1 MIKKSGLFTFL
12 LTAVFAVNA
21 NAISSE
27 TNGVEILPNLAMAT
41 KSYGQNLNTQSSVSD
56 FFKLDN
62 ELAIEGNGVIPAKLP
77 TEIKSVSEN
86 NVTGTDKT
94 AVTDLDKH
102 KTPKFTDNRKTT
114 AKSATAVLSA
124 PKNTVTKKKRD
135 LKKSDLPL
143 IKENLQEKIVSL
155 DNASLLKKHGNKTEN
170 TESNIKCSSKL
181 PCIPMFNRYVLKL
194 DENDA
199 VKPEKEPNIQISKAN
214 QPKFESDKIYTNLAT
229 NALPPLGQVRFNNIP
244 LDNEILTKK
253 TVSKDPYENKAVFK
267 PSYLSDSPLVA
278 KLFEQGVIIGDIT
291 SSRPKIEKN
300 ADAPESLKNKST
312 DELINEQQRLYKIL
326 GVTGNFVRSYSEAKD
341 KAEFIKSLGLSKV
354 NGVLDSHI
362 NEYLKAYDGVNAE
375 ISSRLSVSKGNWKL
389 QPEGKLLVP
398 LWSKPKSFTYMQTR
412 LTTGTSDRKIA
423 HLGLGERIYPQAKS
437 IEDLGHHMVGFNIV
451 VDKDLS
457 RGHVRGS
464 LGVEYMHDN
473 LKLISNIYKHLTSWK
488 DSPDFEKGYV
498 EERPASGWDLFV
510 EYWLKAK
517 LAIKAGV
524 THWIGKDV
532 SPFGDTDEKNL
543 ENNPYIYEVGLK
555 YNPVPAITLEAKHQH
570 SNHGNNNSYVGINF
584 NIPLGDNFSFENAFN
599 PDAINKASGSNIMTS
614 RSMFIERDYT
624 MPLRYRS
631 KPGKYYIQ
639 FVNQPGPNKYLFLVS
654 DGFKRPAPFIPVN
667 IKPTHPSIKFT
678 NNGNYIS
685 DSTGHFVAEII
696 SSAVPKD
703 TITVCAGT
711 VCVSF
716 EIEIQNLSFKM
727 KAEPQKFERFETS
740 NVTIYIESD
749 ALDAIAGQPV
759 KWRLATGHKGSL
771 TVTDNTI
778 QPDGTAKV
786 IYTPDTTINDP
797 YKATVIATVNGVDF
811 SIDLQI
817 TIYGAGETDFSIDRN
832 VIDGGEFAIASYS
845 NLKPQ
850 SEIEFKAIGP
860 CQLEAL
866 KPEAA
871 LPAKGT
877 DATGQ
882 TVKITANDEGIATA
896 FIVGSTVVGDTGN
909 CEVTTKTPDPYLVAP
924 NAKGTVLNKVYDP
937 SWEVPSQ
944 VLYLEPFTA
953 TLTKLKNNTSVI
965 FSAENDTSS
974 VQPLSSFISRSR
986 SIASSRTPGRALLRL
1001 ARSPNNANAENIV
1014 TVKDN
1019 KASSKYLVTGDYTIQ
1034 YVDGIKA
1041 EYYHDSYNTRVDTT
1055 ASTLAITQFT
1065 PEFFIDDEN
1074 QKKLDIF
1081 SGDDEFKVKLISG
1094 QPNRAIKIVNPEN
1107 NVIIIAPDTFNSSG
1121 EAEITI
1127 KGKDI
1132 RSTENFTI
1140 QALALGKECSL
1151 SAAVAGGTLQ
1161 YHIFTPNI
1169 VSFATNGGSNVY
1181 PGLENA
1187 SYNGLPSF
1195 KGSASTI
1202 DYKTSYRFN
1211 IAGLRPDRTVS
1222 IKADN
1227 AIASLLNTTVDENG
1241 CIQGEISEI
1250 RDFDVKNVKLT
1261 LSYTKTST
1269 EASRTT
1275 EDIDLNLYNYTLSI
1289 RIKDGY
1295 SNEIV
1300 GDGTT
1305 VVETVG
1311 GKPGETVAWSITG
1324 SGKILDGKSTTFD
1337 AQGNAYAT
1345 VQGIAPFTDTVN
1357 LSASSLQQQVNH
1369 SLHLKLFGISVTTTR
1384 SGGDEGAGG
1393 ILAYISGLKPN
1404 SPYTITVETT
1414 FHIYLY
1420 INGGKYAWWQSSD
1433 PFGISGDWKFY
1444 DQSGNIHNGVP
1455 SSFTYRL
1462 NSDGQGKFNIYGFL
1476 CNAEDH
1482 RYYTSMRFTIT
1493 WKEQNVSQTTDWYKA
1508 W

>member
-1 MIKKSGLFTFL
+1 MMFYSKLFKFLFLCLFFCYQSHSLAETSLNKSTEAVATAKNKSTNIKSSEFQKIYSEITSNSVSNGFIKKS
-12 LTAVFAVNA
+12 
-21 NAISSE
+21 
-27 TNGVEILPNLAMAT
+27 
-41 KSYGQNLNTQSSVSD
+41 
-56 FFKLDN
+56 
-62 ELAIEGNGVIPAKLP
+62 
-77 TEIKSVSEN
+77 IKSNHTLPALPDNLLKQETS
-86 NVTGTDKT
+86 
-94 AVTDLDKH
+94 LDI
-102 KTPKFTDNRKTT
+102 
-114 AKSATAVLSA
+114 SLSS
-124 PKNTVTKKKRD
+124 
-135 LKKSDLPL
+135 KKSNTSTL
-143 IKENLQEKIVSL
+143 KNNNIVCTS
-155 DNASLLKKHGNKTEN
+155 D
-170 TESNIKCSSKL
+170 L
-181 PCIPMFNRYVLKL
+181 PCIPMYNKYVLKL
-194 DENDA
+194 DDEDSA
-199 VKPEKEPNIQISKAN
+199 KISKGNKSHLNNYSSKNYYAITQNVLPSLDFLNLPKSASN
-214 QPKFESDKIYTNLAT
+214 QNFSFVKKLNEKNTPI
-229 NALPPLGQVRFNNIP
+229 VR
-244 LDNEILTKK
+244 
-253 TVSKDPYENKAVFK
+253 K
-267 PSYLSDSPLVA
+267 PSYQTAGNNSAENYVSSSPLVA
-278 KLFEQGVIIGDIT
+278 QLLDKGLIIGDISLEKKQKLPKF
-291 SSRPKIEKN
+291 SS
-300 ADAPESLKNKST
+300 DDLKNKST
-312 DELINEQQRLYKIL
+312 DELITESQKLYKIL
-326 GVTGNFVRSYSEAKD
+326 GVTGNFLRSYSEATD
-341 KAEFIKSLGLSKV
+341 KKQFISSLGLSKI
-354 NGVLDSHI
+354 NGIVDSNLNKYI
-362 NEYLKAYDGVNAE
+362 KAYEGVNAE
-375 ISSRLSVSKGNWKL
+375 ISSRISFSQSKWKI
-389 QPEGKLLVP
+389 QPEGKILIPLL
-398 LWSKPKSFTYMQTR
+398 SKPKYLTYLQSGI
-412 LTTGTSDRKIA
+412 TTGTTDRKIA

-437 IEDLGHHMVGFNIV
+437 MEDLGHHMLGFNAV

-473 LKLISNIYKHLTSWK
+473 LKLISNIYKNLTSWK

-498 EERPASGWDLFV
+498 QERPASGWDLFV
-510 EYWLKAK
+510 EYWFKAK
-517 LAIKAGV
+517 LALKAAV
-524 THWIGKDV
+524 THWIGRDI

-543 ENNPYIYEVGLK
+543 ENDPYIYEVGLK

-570 SNHGNNNSYVGINF
+570 TNHGNNNSYVGINF

-599 PDAINKASGSNIMTS
+599 PDAVNKAQGNNIMTS

-624 MPLRYRS
+624 MPLQYRS

-639 FVNQPGPNKYLFLVS
+639 FINQPGPNKYLFLVS

-667 IKPTHPSIKFT
+667 VKPTHPSIKFT

-797 YKATVIATVNGVDF
+797 YKATVIATVYGVDF

-860 CQLEAL
+860 CQLETL

-896 FIVGSTVVGDTGN
+896 FIVGSTVVGDTGK

-974 VQPLSSFISRSR
+974 VQPLNSFISRSS

-1041 EYYHDSYNTRVDTT
+1041 EFYHDSYNTRVATT

-1065 PEFFIDDEN
+1065 PEFYIDDEN

-1202 DYKTSYRFN
+1202 DYKTSYRFK
-1211 IAGLRPDRTVS
+1211 IDGLRPDRTVS

-1345 VQGIAPFTDTVN
+1345 VQGIAPFTDTINATLSTVISDN
-1357 LSASSLQQQVNH
+1357 ILNSKIKLKYNSINNYLYQNFWQSTGPDRAWSYVLKSSRSFSIVLEDSVEGTLHLSLSAQEFDDTVRIYRNDQLIADIKETIPPYLDGYN
-1369 SLHLKLFGISVTTTR
+1369 GYPPISNYSGSYNFTLESNNTIKVDILN
-1384 SGGDEGAGG
+1384 SGGNYYMRDFNV
-1393 ILAYISGLKPN
+1393 IYSY
-1404 SPYTITVETT
+1404 SWIT
-1414 FHIYLY
+1414 
-1420 INGGKYAWWQSSD
+1420 K
-1433 PFGISGDWKFY
+1433 
-1444 DQSGNIHNGVP
+1444 
-1455 SSFTYRL
+1455 
-1462 NSDGQGKFNIYGFL
+1462 
-1476 CNAEDH
+1476 
-1482 RYYTSMRFTIT
+1482 
-1493 WKEQNVSQTTDWYKA
+1493 
-1508 W
+1508 

>member
-1 MIKKSGLFTFL
+1 MMFYSKFFKFLFLCLFFCYQSHSLAETSLNKSTEAVATAKNKSTNIESSEFQKIYSEITSNSVSNGFIKKT
-12 LTAVFAVNA
+12 
-21 NAISSE
+21 
-27 TNGVEILPNLAMAT
+27 
-41 KSYGQNLNTQSSVSD
+41 
-56 FFKLDN
+56 
-62 ELAIEGNGVIPAKLP
+62 
-77 TEIKSVSEN
+77 IKSNHTLPALPDNLLKQETS
-86 NVTGTDKT
+86 
-94 AVTDLDKH
+94 LDI
-102 KTPKFTDNRKTT
+102 
-114 AKSATAVLSA
+114 SLSS
-124 PKNTVTKKKRD
+124 
-135 LKKSDLPL
+135 KKSNTSTL
-143 IKENLQEKIVSL
+143 KNNNIVCTS
-155 DNASLLKKHGNKTEN
+155 D
-170 TESNIKCSSKL
+170 L
-181 PCIPMFNRYVLKL
+181 PCIPMYNKYVLKL
-194 DENDA
+194 DDEDSA
-199 VKPEKEPNIQISKAN
+199 KISKGNKSHLNNYSSKNYHAITSN
-214 QPKFESDKIYTNLAT
+214 LLPSLDFLNAKNLKNDPENFKFVTRIDEK
-229 NALPPLGQVRFNNIP
+229 NASIVRKPAYLNTTSNS
-244 LDNEILTKK
+244 NY
-253 TVSKDPYENKAVFK
+253 VS
-267 PSYLSDSPLVA
+267 SSPLVA
-278 KLFEQGVIIGDIT
+278 QLLDKGLIIGDISLEKKQKLPKF
-291 SSRPKIEKN
+291 SS
-300 ADAPESLKNKST
+300 DDLKNKST
-312 DELINEQQRLYKIL
+312 DELITESQKLYKIL
-326 GVTGNFVRSYSEAKD
+326 GVTGNFLRSYSEATD
-341 KAEFIKSLGLSKV
+341 KKQFISSLGLSKI
-354 NGVLDSHI
+354 NGIVDS
-362 NEYLKAYDGVNAE
+362 NLNKYLKAYEGINAE
-375 ISSRLSVSKGNWKL
+375 ISSRISFSQSKWKI
-389 QPEGKLLVP
+389 QPEGKILIPLL
-398 LWSKPKSFTYMQTR
+398 SKPKYLTYLQSGI
-412 LTTGTSDRKIA
+412 TTGTTDRKIA
-423 HLGLGERIYPQAKS
+423 HLGLGERLYPQAKS
-437 IEDLGHHMVGFNIV
+437 IEDLGHHMVGFNMV

-639 FVNQPGPNKYLFLVS
+639 FINQPGPNKYLFLVS

-667 IKPTHPSIKFT
+667 VKPTHPSIKFT

-727 KAEPQKFERFETS
+727 KAEPQKLERFETS

-771 TVTDNTI
+771 TVKDNTI

-860 CQLEAL
+860 CQLETL

-924 NAKGTVLNKVYDP
+924 TAKGTVLNKVYDP

-1001 ARSPNNANAENIV
+1001 ASSPNNANAENIV

-1034 YVDGIKA
+1034 FVDGIKA

-1107 NVIIIAPDTFNSSG
+1107 NVIITAPDTFNSSG

-1132 RSTENFTI
+1132 RSTETFTI

-1169 VSFATNGGSNVY
+1169 VSFAANGGSNPY
-1181 PGLENA
+1181 PGFENA

-1195 KGSASTI
+1195 KDSASTI
-1202 DYKTSYRFN
+1202 DYKTSYRFK
-1211 IAGLRPDRTVS
+1211 IDGLRPDRTVS

-1227 AIASLLNTTVDENG
+1227 TIASLLDTTVDENG

-1250 RDFDVKNVKLT
+1250 SDFDVKNVKLT
-1261 LSYTKTST
+1261 LSYTQTST

-1295 SNEIV
+1295 SDEIV

-1345 VQGIAPFTDTVN
+1345 VQGIAPFTDTITISFISALGNFNYELKVLN
-1357 LSASSLQQQVNH
+1357 YCDFGRTESINFPLNSAASRTKVFNYKVPGYQYVKKLQLQIHYYQLDDILNVYLNNKHIHSSTRVSSCSHKGPDCVSNQTFNYTFDFSLSSEDLN
-1369 SLHLKLFGISVTTTR
+1369 
-1384 SGGDEGAGG
+1384 
-1393 ILAYISGLKPN
+1393 
-1404 SPYTITVETT
+1404 ITVQLVNVEYDGLLTDAWISLKA
-1414 FHIYLY
+1414 IY
-1420 INGGKYAWWQSSD
+1420 
-1433 PFGISGDWKFY
+1433 
-1444 DQSGNIHNGVP
+1444 
-1455 SSFTYRL
+1455 
-1462 NSDGQGKFNIYGFL
+1462 
-1476 CNAEDH
+1476 
-1482 RYYTSMRFTIT
+1482 
-1493 WKEQNVSQTTDWYKA
+1493 
-1508 W
+1508 

>member
-1 MIKKSGLFTFL
+1 MMFYSKFFKFLFLCLFFCYQSHSLAETSLNKSTETVATAKNIENSDFQKIFSEITSNSVSNGFIKKSVKSNHTLPALPDNL
-12 LTAVFAVNA
+12 L
-21 NAISSE
+21 
-27 TNGVEILPNLAMAT
+27 
-41 KSYGQNLNTQSSVSD
+41 K
-56 FFKLDN
+56 
-62 ELAIEGNGVIPAKLP
+62 
-77 TEIKSVSEN
+77 
-86 NVTGTDKT
+86 
-94 AVTDLDKH
+94 
-102 KTPKFTDNRKTT
+102 
-114 AKSATAVLSA
+114 
-124 PKNTVTKKKRD
+124 
-135 LKKSDLPL
+135 
-143 IKENLQEKIVSL
+143 QESSL
-155 DNASLLKKHGNKTEN
+155 DISL
-170 TESNIKCSSKL
+170 SSKKTNTSTLKNNNIVCTSDL
-181 PCIPMFNRYVLKL
+181 PCIPMYNKYVLKL
-194 DENDA
+194 DDEDST
-199 VKPEKEPNIQISKAN
+199 KISKGNKSSHLNNYSSKNYHAITSNLLPSLDFLNLKKSADN
-214 QPKFESDKIYTNLAT
+214 QNISFVNQLNEKNTPI
-229 NALPPLGQVRFNNIP
+229 VR
-244 LDNEILTKK
+244 
-253 TVSKDPYENKAVFK
+253 K
-267 PSYLSDSPLVA
+267 PSYQTAGNNSVDNYVSSSPLVA
-278 KLFEQGVIIGDIT
+278 QMLDKGLIIGDI
-291 SSRPKIEKN
+291 SLAKNQKLPKVPS
-300 ADAPESLKNKST
+300 DDLKNKST
-312 DELINEQQRLYKIL
+312 DELIAESQKLYKIL
-326 GVTGNFVRSYSEAKD
+326 GVTGKFLRSYSEATD
-341 KAEFIKSLGLSKV
+341 KKQFISSLGLSKI
-354 NGVLDSHI
+354 NGIVDS
-362 NEYLKAYDGVNAE
+362 NLNKYLKAYEGINAE
-375 ISSRLSVSKGNWKL
+375 ISSRISFSQSKWKI
-389 QPEGKLLVP
+389 QPEGKILIPLL
-398 LWSKPKSFTYMQTR
+398 SKPKYLTYLQSGI
-412 LTTGTSDRKIA
+412 TTGTTDRKIA
-423 HLGLGERIYPQAKS
+423 HLGLGERLYPQAKS
-437 IEDLGHHMVGFNIV
+437 IEDLGHHMVGFNMV

-532 SPFGDTDEKNL
+532 SPFGDTDEKTL
-543 ENNPYIYEVGLK
+543 ENDPYIYEVGLK

-570 SNHGNNNSYVGINF
+570 TNHGNNNSYVGINF

-639 FVNQPGPNKYLFLVS
+639 FINQPGPNKYLFLVS

-667 IKPTHPSIKFT
+667 VKPTHPSIKFT

-727 KAEPQKFERFETS
+727 KAEPQNFERFETS

-811 SIDLQI
+811 SIELQI

-860 CQLEAL
+860 CQLETL

-877 DATGQ
+877 DTAGQ

-924 NAKGTVLNKVYDP
+924 NAKGSVLNKVYDP

-974 VQPLSSFISRSR
+974 VQPFNSFISRSR

-1107 NVIIIAPDTFNSSG
+1107 NVIITAPDTFNSSG

-1132 RSTENFTI
+1132 RSTETFTI

-1169 VSFATNGGSNVY
+1169 VSFAANGGSNPD
-1181 PGLENA
+1181 PGFENA

-1195 KGSASTI
+1195 KDSASTI
-1202 DYKTSYRFN
+1202 DYKTSYSFK
-1211 IAGLRPDRTVS
+1211 IDGLRPDRTVS

-1227 AIASLLNTTVDENG
+1227 TIASLLDTTVDENG

-1250 RDFDVKNVKLT
+1250 SDFDVKNVKLT
-1261 LSYTKTST
+1261 LSYTQTST

-1295 SNEIV
+1295 SDEIV

-1311 GKPGETVAWSITG
+1311 GKPGEPVAWSITG

-1345 VQGIAPFTDTVN
+1345 VQGIAPFTDTIRAN
-1357 LSASSLQQQVNH
+1357 FDNFNSKLSIPINIKNYDDINISKVENYYCNGNSLTFQPHIYNY
-1369 SLHLKLFGISVTTTR
+1369 KI
-1384 SGGDEGAGG
+1384 
-1393 ILAYISGLKPN
+1393 AYWRVVKSIEIEISGQADDYAQVIVNN
-1404 SPYTITVETT
+1404 SITVHPNLQDTLGIKDG
-1414 FHIYLY
+1414 IY
-1420 INGGKYAWWQSSD
+1420 IWGKTQSSD
-1433 PFGISGDWKFY
+1433 YVKEKHPFTMTNENL
-1444 DQSGNIHNGVP
+1444 NIQFGTVNTLPTVCYLKA
-1455 SSFTYRL
+1455 SLKIRL
-1462 NSDGQGKFNIYGFL
+1462 FF
-1476 CNAEDH
+1476 
-1482 RYYTSMRFTIT
+1482 
-1493 WKEQNVSQTTDWYKA
+1493 
-1508 W
+1508 

>member
-1 MIKKSGLFTFL
+1 MMFYSKFFKFLFLCLFFCYQSHSLAETYLNKSTEAVATAKNKSTNIESSEFQKIYSEITSNSVSNGFIKKS
-12 LTAVFAVNA
+12 
-21 NAISSE
+21 
-27 TNGVEILPNLAMAT
+27 
-41 KSYGQNLNTQSSVSD
+41 
-56 FFKLDN
+56 
-62 ELAIEGNGVIPAKLP
+62 
-77 TEIKSVSEN
+77 IKSNHTLPALPDNLLKQETS
-86 NVTGTDKT
+86 
-94 AVTDLDKH
+94 LDI
-102 KTPKFTDNRKTT
+102 
-114 AKSATAVLSA
+114 SLSS
-124 PKNTVTKKKRD
+124 
-135 LKKSDLPL
+135 KKSNTSTL
-143 IKENLQEKIVSL
+143 KNNNIVCTS
-155 DNASLLKKHGNKTEN
+155 D
-170 TESNIKCSSKL
+170 L
-181 PCIPMFNRYVLKL
+181 PCIPMYNKYVLKL
-194 DENDA
+194 DDEDSAKSSKGNKSHLNNYSSKNYHAITSNLLPSLDFLNAKNLKNDPENFKFVTRIDEKNA
-199 VKPEKEPNIQISKAN
+199 SIVRKPAHLNTTSN
-214 QPKFESDKIYTNLAT
+214 SNY
-229 NALPPLGQVRFNNIP
+229 
-244 LDNEILTKK
+244 
-253 TVSKDPYENKAVFK
+253 VS
-267 PSYLSDSPLVA
+267 SSPLVA
-278 KLFEQGVIIGDIT
+278 QLLDKGLIIGDISLEKKQKLPKF
-291 SSRPKIEKN
+291 SS
-300 ADAPESLKNKST
+300 DDLKNKST
-312 DELINEQQRLYKIL
+312 DELITESQKLYKIL
-326 GVTGNFVRSYSEAKD
+326 GVTGNFLRSYSEATD
-341 KAEFIKSLGLSKV
+341 KKQFISSLGLSKI
-354 NGVLDSHI
+354 NGIVDSNLNKYI
-362 NEYLKAYDGVNAE
+362 KAYEGVNAE
-375 ISSRLSVSKGNWKL
+375 ISSRISFSQSKWKI
-389 QPEGKLLVP
+389 QPEGKILIPLL
-398 LWSKPKSFTYMQTR
+398 SKPKYLTYLQSGI
-412 LTTGTSDRKIA
+412 TTGTTDRKIA
-423 HLGLGERIYPQAKS
+423 HLGIGERIYPQAKS
-437 IEDLGHHMVGFNIV
+437 MEDLGHHMLGFNAV

-488 DSPDFEKGYV
+488 NSPDFEKGYV

-524 THWIGKDV
+524 THWIGRDV

-543 ENNPYIYEVGLK
+543 ENDPYIYEVGLK

-667 IKPTHPSIKFT
+667 VKPTHPSIKFT

-685 DSTGHFVAEII
+685 DSTGYFVAEII

-860 CQLEAL
+860 CQLETL

-896 FIVGSTVVGDTGN
+896 FIVGSTVVGDIGN

-1034 YVDGIKA
+1034 FVDGIKA

-1107 NVIIIAPDTFNSSG
+1107 NVIITAPDTFNSSG

-1132 RSTENFTI
+1132 RSTETFTI

-1169 VSFATNGGSNVY
+1169 VSFAANGGSNPY
-1181 PGLENA
+1181 PGFENA

-1195 KGSASTI
+1195 KDSASTI
-1202 DYKTSYRFN
+1202 DYKTSYRFK
-1211 IAGLRPDRTVS
+1211 IDGLRPDRTVS

-1227 AIASLLNTTVDENG
+1227 TIASLLDTTVDENG

-1250 RDFDVKNVKLT
+1250 SDFDVKNVKLT
-1261 LSYTKTST
+1261 LSYTQTST

-1295 SNEIV
+1295 SDEIV

-1311 GKPGETVAWSITG
+1311 GKPGEPVAWSITG

-1345 VQGIAPFTDTVN
+1345 VQGIAPFTDTIKVQCN
-1357 LSASSLQQQVNH
+1357 NVSKQILISKPFTAPTSTSERCRQYGYYYGIPIEDFVGSSGASSLTKTFTASDFLYPEHIKKYEVKFACGNGTCVFRINGEI
-1369 SLHLKLFGISVTTTR
+1369 KYNKTMCATCPDR
-1384 SGGDEGAGG
+1384 S
-1393 ILAYISGLKPN
+1393 SG
-1404 SPYTITVETT
+1404 ITVSMPVT
-1414 FHIYLY
+1414 I
-1420 INGGKYAWWQSSD
+1420 SS
-1433 PFGISGDWKFY
+1433 
-1444 DQSGNIHNGVP
+1444 
-1455 SSFTYRL
+1455 SSSL
-1462 NSDGQGKFNIYGFL
+1462 NSGFAQSAFRV
-1476 CNAEDH
+1476 CAF
-1482 RYYTSMRFTIT
+1482 Y
-1493 WKEQNVSQTTDWYKA
+1493 
-1508 W
+1508 

>member
-1 MIKKSGLFTFL
+1 MSYFFIIMMMTYNRIFKSLILASL
-12 LTAVFAVNA
+12 LCFQAQSSAETALKVNGTEQAV
-21 NAISSE
+21 
-27 TNGVEILPNLAMAT
+27 AMAT
-41 KSYGQNLNTQSSVSD
+41 TSTNTNGALVS
-56 FFKLDN
+56 
-62 ELAIEGNGVIPAKLP
+62 
-77 TEIKSVSEN
+77 
-86 NVTGTDKT
+86 
-94 AVTDLDKH
+94 DLDKINAEVTANSASSVVA
-102 KTPKFTDNRKTT
+102 KTNNKKASQSVTHFLPSLPVQLEKDN
-114 AKSATAVLSA
+114 SA
-124 PKNTVTKKKRD
+124 
-135 LKKSDLPL
+135 
-143 IKENLQEKIVSL
+143 L
-155 DNASLLKKHGNKTEN
+155 DNANIKKADSDNTVSDNSNKTK
-170 TESNIKCSSKL
+170 IKCSSDL
-181 PCIPMFNRYVLKL
+181 PCIPMYNKYVLNL
-194 DENDA
+194 DEDPQKVSTAKNGKKSDHDNVPQLSSKNYHA
-199 VKPEKEPNIQISKAN
+199 ITQNVLPSLDFLNLPKSASNQNVSFVKKLNEKNTPI
-214 QPKFESDKIYTNLAT
+214 
-229 NALPPLGQVRFNNIP
+229 VR
-244 LDNEILTKK
+244 
-253 TVSKDPYENKAVFK
+253 K
-267 PSYLSDSPLVA
+267 PSYQTAGNNSAENYVSSSPLVA
-278 KLFEQGVIIGDIT
+278 KMLDKGLIIGGDVSVIPQT
-291 SSRPKIEKN
+291 KLPT
-300 ADAPESLKNKST
+300 ADELKNKST
-312 DELINEQQRLYKIL
+312 DELIDESQKLYKII
-326 GVTGNFVRSYSEAKD
+326 GVTGNFLRAYSEAED
-341 KAEFIKSLGLSKV
+341 KKEFIQNLGISKV
-354 NGVLDSHI
+354 NGIIDSHL

-375 ISSRLSVSKGNWKL
+375 ISTRLSVSKGNWKL
-389 QPEGKLLVP
+389 QPEGKILIP
-398 LWSKPKSFTYMQTR
+398 LYSKPKYLGFMQGG
-412 LTTGTSDRKIA
+412 LTTGTNDRKIA
-423 HLGLGERIYPQAKS
+423 HLGLGERFYPQAKS
-437 IEDLGHHMVGFNIV
+437 MEDLGHHMLGLNMV

-473 LKLISNIYKHLTSWK
+473 LKLISNIYKNLTSWK

-517 LAIKAGV
+517 LAIKASV
-524 THWIGKDV
+524 THWIGRDV

-543 ENNPYIYEVGLK
+543 ENDPYIYEVGLK

-639 FVNQPGPNKYLFLVS
+639 FVNQPGPNKYLFFVS
-654 DGFKRPAPFIPVN
+654 DGFKRPAPYIPVN

-716 EIEIQNLSFKM
+716 EIEIQILSFKM
-727 KAEPQKFERFETS
+727 KAEPQNFERFETS

-786 IYTPDTTINDP
+786 IYTPDNTINDP
-797 YKATVIATVNGVDF
+797 YKATVIATVYGVDF

-817 TIYGAGETDFSIDRN
+817 SIYGAGETDFSIDRN

-860 CQLEAL
+860 CQLETL

-1041 EYYHDSYNTRVDTT
+1041 EFYHDSYNTRVDTT

-1202 DYKTSYRFN
+1202 DYKTSYRFK
-1211 IAGLRPDRTVS
+1211 IDGLRPDRTVS

-1227 AIASLLNTTVDENG
+1227 VIASLLNTTVDENG
-1241 CIQGEISEI
+1241 CIQGKISEI

-1295 SNEIV
+1295 SHEIV
-1300 GDGTT
+1300 GGGTT

-1337 AQGNAYAT
+1337 ALGNAYAT
-1345 VQGIAPFTDTVN
+1345 VQGIAPFTDTIKVLCNNASKQILISKPFTPPTSTSDRCRQYGYYTGTPLEDFVN
-1357 LSASSLQQQVNH
+1357 SSGPASLSKTFTASDFLYPEHIKKYEVKFACGNGTCVFRINGEI
-1369 SLHLKLFGISVTTTR
+1369 KYNKTMCPVCPDR
-1384 SGGDEGAGG
+1384 S
-1393 ILAYISGLKPN
+1393 SG
-1404 SPYTITVETT
+1404 ITVTMPVTISSTSTLGTT
-1414 FHIYLY
+1414 IGL
-1420 INGGKYAWWQSSD
+1420 GLSQSA
-1433 PFGISGDWKFY
+1433 FRVCAFY
-1444 DQSGNIHNGVP
+1444 
-1455 SSFTYRL
+1455 
-1462 NSDGQGKFNIYGFL
+1462 
-1476 CNAEDH
+1476 
-1482 RYYTSMRFTIT
+1482 
-1493 WKEQNVSQTTDWYKA
+1493 
-1508 W
+1508 

>member
-1 MIKKSGLFTFL
+1 MMFYSKLFKFLFLCLFFCYQSHSLAETSLNKSTEAVATAKNKSTNIKSSEFQKIYSEITSNSVSNGFIKKS
-12 LTAVFAVNA
+12 
-21 NAISSE
+21 
-27 TNGVEILPNLAMAT
+27 
-41 KSYGQNLNTQSSVSD
+41 
-56 FFKLDN
+56 
-62 ELAIEGNGVIPAKLP
+62 
-77 TEIKSVSEN
+77 IKSNHTLPALPDNLLKQETS
-86 NVTGTDKT
+86 
-94 AVTDLDKH
+94 LDI
-102 KTPKFTDNRKTT
+102 
-114 AKSATAVLSA
+114 SLSS
-124 PKNTVTKKKRD
+124 
-135 LKKSDLPL
+135 KKSNTSTL
-143 IKENLQEKIVSL
+143 KNNNIVCTS
-155 DNASLLKKHGNKTEN
+155 D
-170 TESNIKCSSKL
+170 L
-181 PCIPMFNRYVLKL
+181 PCIPMYNKYVLKL
-194 DENDA
+194 DDEDSA
-199 VKPEKEPNIQISKAN
+199 KISKGNKSHLNNYSSKNYHAITSNLLPSLDFLNAN
-214 QPKFESDKIYTNLAT
+214 NLKNDPENFKFVTRIDEK
-229 NALPPLGQVRFNNIP
+229 NASIVRKPAYLNTTGNS
-244 LDNEILTKK
+244 NY
-253 TVSKDPYENKAVFK
+253 VS
-267 PSYLSDSPLVA
+267 SSPLVA
-278 KLFEQGVIIGDIT
+278 QLLDKGLIIGDISLEKKQKLPKF
-291 SSRPKIEKN
+291 SS
-300 ADAPESLKNKST
+300 DDLKNKST
-312 DELINEQQRLYKIL
+312 DELITESQKLYKIL
-326 GVTGNFVRSYSEAKD
+326 GVTGNFLRSYSEATD
-341 KAEFIKSLGLSKV
+341 KKQFISSLGLSKI
-354 NGVLDSHI
+354 NGIVDSNLNKYI
-362 NEYLKAYDGVNAE
+362 KAYEGVNAE
-375 ISSRLSVSKGNWKL
+375 ISSRISFSQSKWKI
-389 QPEGKLLVP
+389 QPEGKILIPLL
-398 LWSKPKSFTYMQTR
+398 SKPKYLTYLQSGI
-412 LTTGTSDRKIA
+412 TTGTTDRKIA

-437 IEDLGHHMVGFNIV
+437 MEDLGHHMLGFNAV

-524 THWIGKDV
+524 THWIGRDV

-543 ENNPYIYEVGLK
+543 ENDPYIYEVGLK

-639 FVNQPGPNKYLFLVS
+639 FINQPGPNKYLFLVS

-860 CQLEAL
+860 CQLETL

-974 VQPLSSFISRSR
+974 VQPLNSFISRSR

-1041 EYYHDSYNTRVDTT
+1041 EFYHDSYNTRVATT

-1065 PEFFIDDEN
+1065 PEFYIDDEN

-1202 DYKTSYRFN
+1202 DYKTSYRFK
-1211 IAGLRPDRTVS
+1211 IDGLRPDRTVS

-1345 VQGIAPFTDTVN
+1345 VQGIAPFTGTINVFLNKNSVSLKVKRLEYFYFRSALPFGACGQTASLNKNFKLSPYIEAGLIKSITVTSSFDDYGSASIN
-1357 LSASSLQQQVNH
+1357 GKGVGSCNLGEFHSCYDLPQTSVIDKSNLKNINSLSA
-1369 SLHLKLFGISVTTTR
+1369 
-1384 SGGDEGAGG
+1384 
-1393 ILAYISGLKPN
+1393 
-1404 SPYTITVETT
+1404 
-1414 FHIYLY
+1414 
-1420 INGGKYAWWQSSD
+1420 YATSWND
-1433 PFGISGDWKFY
+1433 PFGACASN
-1444 DQSGNIHNGVP
+1444 SNGTGVDV
-1455 SSFTYRL
+1455 TIKI
-1462 NSDGQGKFNIYGFL
+1462 N
-1476 CNAEDH
+1476 
-1482 RYYTSMRFTIT
+1482 YY
-1493 WKEQNVSQTTDWYKA
+1493 
-1508 W
+1508 